1 MIREVKKDSS
11 EGEFQFYS
19 FDTLPDAALLTIRD
33 ISRLAGRSRTSLWRD
48 VRDGRLPSPSRIG
61 PNAVRWRVSDVRAYL
76 NGGKEPLGGYKA
88 I

>member
-1 MIREVKKDSS
+1 MIKEVKGDSS
-11 EGEFQFYS
+11 ERGFQFYS
-19 FDTLPDAALLTIRD
+19 FDTLLDTALLTIRD

-48 VRDGRLPSPSRIG
+48 VRDGRLPSPLRIG
-61 PNAVRWRVSDVRAYL
+61 PNAVRWRASDVRAYL